1 MDSQELFVNTP
12 TRRLFLMAAAPG
24 ALSMLASALYDSL
37 DGIIVGRLLGETA
50 FAAVNLAMPFVI
62 LVFAV
67 GDLFGV
73 GSSVPI
79 SISLGEGNREKAN
92 TIFTCSV
99 VYIVGFGALFGTLFW
114 VLAPTIMRLMGAD
127 GTLARTGVTFLRVY
141 AACSPITSLMFAVDN
156 FLRIC
161 GKIRESLYL
170 NLTMALLGAVVEFSL
185 VRFFHLGIFGAALG
199 YCLALMFC
207 SLAGMLPFARGRML
221 LKFVRPR
228 FTGEGFREICAA
240 GSPALLNNIA
250 GRVTS
255 VLLNSSLLHIGG
267 EQAVAV
273 YGLLMYIGGM
283 VYPLIYGVCDSLQ
296 PAVGYNWGARRQDRV
311 ISLEKHIFLAAA
323 LVSGAMVAMMVLLPD
338 QLTAL
343 FMGRS
348 MDAPFLRM
356 ARRAFAFFAA
366 ANALKWL
373 PMATMS
379 FLMAIERPR
388 PASMLSVASTLV
400 FPVVAL
406 VALSPFGLDGLW
418 LNSLMAG
425 LCSCALSAWVLVR
438 LRSELR
444 GGR

>member
-1 MDSQELFVNTP
+1 M
-12 TRRLFLMAAAPG
+12 
-24 ALSMLASALYDSL
+24 
-37 DGIIVGRLLGETA
+37 
-50 FAAVNLAMPFVI
+50 
-62 LVFAV
+62 
-67 GDLFGV
+67 
-73 GSSVPI
+73 
-79 SISLGEGNREKAN
+79 
-92 TIFTCSV
+92 
-99 VYIVGFGALFGTLFW
+99 
-114 VLAPTIMRLMGAD
+114 
-127 GTLARTGVTFLRVY
+127 
-141 AACSPITSLMFAVDN
+141 
-156 FLRIC
+156 
-161 GKIRESLYL
+161 
-170 NLTMALLGAVVEFSL
+170 
-185 VRFFHLGIFGAALG
+185 
-199 YCLALMFC
+199 
-207 SLAGMLPFARGRML
+207 
-221 LKFVRPR
+221 
-228 FTGEGFREICAA
+228 
-240 GSPALLNNIA
+240 
-250 GRVTS
+250 
-255 VLLNSSLLHIGG
+255 
-267 EQAVAV
+267 
-273 YGLLMYIGGM
+273 
-283 VYPLIYGVCDSLQ
+283 
-296 PAVGYNWGARRQDRV
+296 

-323 LVSGAMVAMMVLLPD
+323 LVSGAMVALMVLLPD